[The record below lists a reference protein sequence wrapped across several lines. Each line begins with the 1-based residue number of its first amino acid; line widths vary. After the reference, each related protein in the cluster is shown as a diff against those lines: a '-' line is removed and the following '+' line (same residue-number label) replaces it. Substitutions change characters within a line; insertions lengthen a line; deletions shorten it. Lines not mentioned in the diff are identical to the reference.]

1 MHHSFASPPH
11 ILKRAMSRRQ
21 RRYCFFQVN
30 SLLINPCLP
39 LSSVLTNKRQKTVSM
54 PNNSLKQQNWGI
66 IFKIQPFLVKSPL
79 GCDKPLISILSV
91 GIPLKLRADGRNIVG
106 QQLPTLLDV
115 TYRVYLNTLFYV
127 AACCWELLRKD

>member
-1 MHHSFASPPH
+1 
-11 ILKRAMSRRQ
+11 
-21 RRYCFFQVN
+21 
-30 SLLINPCLP
+30 
-39 LSSVLTNKRQKTVSM
+39 M

-115 TYRVYLNTLFYV
+115 TYRVYLNALFYV
-127 AACCWELLRKD
+127 AACCWELLRKDWNRLKF

>member
-1 MHHSFASPPH
+1 
-11 ILKRAMSRRQ
+11 MSRRQ

-39 LSSVLTNKRQKTVSM
+39 LPSVLTNKRQKTVSM

-106 QQLPTLLDV
+106 QHCWMLH
-115 TYRVYLNTLFYV
+115 V
-127 AACCWELLRKD
+127 ASVCTPRCMLLRVVGSCYAKIETG